1 MATDHLEADE
11 LRALSVGDLFDVVAR
26 HGLHFDQSRQA
37 GIVFHM
43 ISSITEHGRVG
54 MTAVGDTPDQAMGS
68 TGGRSRP
75 ARRSRRGSPGAYAS
89 ELGEGPCNG
98 CGMSHMART

>member
-54 MTAVGDTPDQAMGS
+54 MTAVGDTPEQAMELYDRASRVLLEEARAARHGERAPRVAEADRVRLLS
-68 TGGRSRP
+68 RGR
-75 ARRSRRGSPGAYAS
+75 
-89 ELGEGPCNG
+89 
-98 CGMSHMART
+98 

>member
-54 MTAVGDTPDQAMGS
+54 MTAVGDTPEQAMDLYE
-68 TGGRSRP
+68 R
-75 ARRSRRGSPGAYAS
+75 ARRVLFDEAAAAAELAELPG
-89 ELGEGPCNG
+89 
-98 CGMSHMART
+98 